1 MMIVESYKGFNIYWE
16 FIEGTN
22 GFADSD
28 VYTSSASVYGRKSV
42 EIVRKDI
49 DKMFIL

>member
-1 MMIVESYKGFNIYWE
+1 MIIESYKGFNIYWE

-22 GFADSD
+22 GFADSE
-28 VYTSSASVYGRKSV
+28 VYTSRVSVYGRGSIEEVK
-42 EIVRKDI
+42 KDI

>member
-1 MMIVESYKGFNIYWE
+1 MMIVESYKGFDIYWE
-16 FIEGTN
+16 FIEGIN
-22 GFADSD
+22 GFADSE

-42 EIVRKDI
+42 EAVRKDI

>member
-1 MMIVESYKGFNIYWE
+1 MIVESYKGFDIYWE
-16 FIEGTN
+16 FIEGAN
-22 GFADSD
+22 GFADSE

-42 EIVRKDI
+42 ETVRKDI

>member
-1 MMIVESYKGFNIYWE
+1 MIVESYKGFDIYLE

-22 GFADSD
+22 GFADSE
-28 VYTSSASVYGRKSV
+28 VYTSSASIYGRKSV
-42 EIVRKDI
+42 EAVRKDI